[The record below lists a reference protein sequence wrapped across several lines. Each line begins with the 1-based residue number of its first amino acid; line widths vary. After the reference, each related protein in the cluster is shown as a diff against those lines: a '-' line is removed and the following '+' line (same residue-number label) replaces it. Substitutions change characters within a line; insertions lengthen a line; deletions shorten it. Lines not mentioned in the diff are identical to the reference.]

1 MLPWQNNRHII
12 LIKFLSMLALLATCN
27 KHKVGATFSSDQV
40 ASEQSTESFT
50 PEKKIHDKLDIL
62 LVIDESGS
70 MDTTHLTL
78 ASRLDDLLAAVKDSD
93 WQIAVTTSNPMS
105 CVLTVIDK
113 NTPNYKQIFTETI
126 NQKSLKDSYKDYSL
140 YENSRRYV
148 ATEQAIYGAIRGLRG
163 DCIAAR
169 SLDDKSTDGF
179 SQVAINES
187 RGGYS
192 SSCQKKKTWIR
203 DDSMLAILLITD
215 EDHQCPHQYGC
226 HITDFYFYLKSIR
239 TPHATGRV
247 YGLIDTERQGQ
258 HEPKGADMFLA
269 WKDGSGESLFD
280 FYDSVFNK
288 DYSSM
293 LTKISQNLAA
303 ALKNNFTLKHAHDG
317 GSAVVVVTTEGGEKQ
332 TLEEGQYSIEGN
344 ALSINI
350 TLPADTKE
358 IKVTY
363 SY

>member
-27 KHKVGATFSSDQV
+27 KHKVGAAFSSDQV

-50 PEKKIHDKLDIL
+50 PEKQTHDKLDIL

-70 MDTTHLTL
+70 MNEEHQSLST
-78 ASRLDDLLAAVKDSD
+78 RLNDLLSAVSD
-93 WQIAVTTSNPMS
+93 INWQIAITTTNPMS
-105 CVLTVIDK
+105 CVLTIIDK
-113 NTPNYKQIFTETI
+113 NTPDYERIFTETI
-126 NQKSLKDSYKDYSL
+126 NLQNLQASYKDFVLSNYYS
-140 YENSRRYV
+140 S
-148 ATEQAIYGAIRGLRG
+148 EQAIWGAMRGLRG

-169 SLDDKSTDGF
+169 SYKTEKLPNSDLKHIPNLQEIIRESSGGF
-179 SQVAINES
+179 NSI
-187 RGGYS
+187 
-192 SSCQKKKTWIR
+192 CQKKQKWVR
-203 DDSMLAILLITD
+203 EGSMLAVLLITD
-215 EDHQCPHQYGC
+215 EDHQCIHHHGC

-247 YGLIDTERQGQ
+247 YGLLNE
-258 HEPKGADMFLA
+258 HENQVFTS
-269 WKDGSGESLFD
+269 WKDESGESLFD
-280 FYDSVFNK
+280 YHESIHSP
-288 DYSSM
+288 DYTKI
-293 LTKISQNLAA
+293 LTEISQNISA
-303 ALKNNFTLKHAHDG
+303 ALKNNFTLKHTHDG
-317 GSAVVVVTTEGGEKQ
+317 GSAVVVVTTEDGEKQ